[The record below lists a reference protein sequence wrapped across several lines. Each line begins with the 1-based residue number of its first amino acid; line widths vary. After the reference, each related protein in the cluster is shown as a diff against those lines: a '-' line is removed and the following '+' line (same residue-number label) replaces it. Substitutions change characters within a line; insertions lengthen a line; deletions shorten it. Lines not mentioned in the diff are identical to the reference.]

1 MLSHHNRSRPEASS
15 QEGRGGP
22 ARARSQCVKKSMA
35 CEEEQ
40 IGDGPLAV
48 SPGGGSRAR
57 TFQGNLAWD
66 LRVSCSYLKRL
77 WASSALKRI
86 ITGSQDTG
94 RGKLAFLRGTIL
106 SPLRPGS
113 GFPDSPVPG
122 WGFELLYDLEQR
134 RREGGGHVSL
144 ASSPRRSVKFL
155 KSGSGRRSDLP
166 RFSGYRTWAWK
177 NHYL

>member
-1 MLSHHNRSRPEASS
+1 MHSHHNRSRPKASS

-22 ARARSQCVKKSMA
+22 TRARSQCVKKSMG

-40 IGDGPLAV
+40 IGRR
-48 SPGGGSRAR
+48 SPGREPRRRELS
-57 TFQGNLAWD
+57 QD
-66 LRVSCSYLKRL
+66 LPRESGLGFTGLLFLFKKIL
-77 WASSALKRI
+77 GLFKRI
-86 ITGSQDTG
+86 VTGSQDTG

-113 GFPDSPVPG
+113 GFPDSPVAG

-144 ASSPRRSVKFL
+144 ALSPRRSVKFL
-155 KSGSGRRSDLP
+155 KSGSGRRSD
-166 RFSGYRTWAWK
+166 
-177 NHYL
+177 